1 MFGKILLTST
11 PTTNIFNGESNS
23 PNPSWVI
30 LDTQDQWQ
38 AFSQPAGNDP
48 SHSLVESS
56 LLLDG
61 LRCAACSGTIERGLG
76 VLPGVVSARVSMSKK
91 RASVIWS
98 PALTKPSTILNAIQ
112 AMGYSANPASHNENQ
127 LNATK
132 KSRAAFWRWLV
143 AGFCMMQVM
152 MYASPSY
159 FTKAGDIT
167 PDIAILLNW
176 ASWILSLPVLI
187 FSSSTFFANAFIDLK
202 HRQISMDLPVALGIA
217 ITFIVSSAA
226 TFAPHGWWGDK
237 IYFDS
242 LTMFVFFL
250 LSARLI
256 EVKLH
261 SKTLG
266 SMEALVSRIPENIE
280 RQNLDGSYTRVL
292 NSQLKVG
299 DIARVHI
306 GEAFPAD
313 GKLVLGDT
321 RVDESL
327 LTGESTPIQKNLHD
341 KVVAGS
347 YNLGQTVNIVLE
359 TIGESTQ
366 YGQIVNLINQA
377 AIEKPRLSQLAD
389 RVARPFL
396 LFVILSAVVAAA
408 LLWNVDRGRALMTA
422 AAVLIVTCPCALSLA
437 TPAAMLASASAFV
450 KRGILIRRLQA
461 IESIAN
467 IDTVIFDKT
476 GTLTEDHIE
485 VQSIRYKQGLTESGV
500 LALAAAMAQHSMHP
514 VSRALVSANQQSAT
528 QASPIAL
535 NNIQEVVGAGVSATL
550 QANPAQTNPTYADLI
565 NTHLKLGSAKF
576 CNIAEPSELSQQAFL
591 ADANG
596 WLATFSLHEAVKH
609 NAALAVQQLKD
620 AHLNVELLSGDQAH
634 TVINTA
640 NEISITQFQAACSP
654 QDKLSRLQ
662 ALKQQGKNILMVGDG
677 LNDGPILAS
686 AHVSIA
692 MGKGVPLTLAH
703 ADYVLLNGDISQIPQ
718 LIRHARKTMTI
729 IKQNIAWAI
738 IYNVVC
744 IPLAFF
750 GVLSAWLAGLGMA
763 VSSIIVVLNA
773 LRLTTFSET
782 LETKAK

>member
-1 MFGKILLTST
+1 MLTNT
-11 PTTNIFNGESNS
+11 FTTEPAI
-23 PNPSWVI
+23 PNPSWTI

-38 AFSQPAGNDP
+38 RFSQPFGDDP
-48 SHSLVESS
+48 AHPLVQSS
-56 LLLDG
+56 LLLDD
-61 LRCAACSGTIERGLG
+61 LRCAACSGIVERGLT
-76 VLPGVVSARVSMSKK
+76 VLPGIISARVSMSKK
-91 RASVIWS
+91 RAVVVWS
-98 PALTKPSTILNAIQ
+98 PDLILPSNILSAIQ
-112 AMGYSANPASHNENQ
+112 KLGYSASPASHNENQ
-127 LNATK
+127 LNSTA

-159 FTKAGDIT
+159 FTKAGDIST
-167 PDIAILLNW
+167 DISHLLNW
-176 ASWILSLPVLI
+176 AAWLLSLPVMM
-187 FSSSTFFANAFIDLK
+187 FSSHSFFSNAWRDLK
-202 HRQISMDLPVALGIA
+202 FRQISMDLPVALGIG

-226 TFAPHGWWGDK
+226 TFDPSGWWGHVV
-237 IYFDS
+237 YFDS

-266 SMEALVSRIPENIE
+266 AMEALVSRIPENTE

-292 NSQLKVG
+292 NSQLNIG
-299 DIARVHI
+299 DIVRVNI

-313 GKLVLGDT
+313 GKLILGQT
-321 RVDESL
+321 KVDESL
-327 LTGESTPIQKNLHD
+327 LTGESTAIHKNLQD
-341 KVVAGS
+341 SVVAGS
-347 YNLGQTVNIVLE
+347 YNLGQTVNIMLE

-396 LFVILSAVVAAA
+396 FFIILSAITAAA
-408 LLWNVDRGRALMTA
+408 LLWNVDHGRALMTA

-476 GTLTEDHIE
+476 GTLTDNHIE
-485 VQSIRYKQGLTESGV
+485 LKSIDVQHGLTEADA
-500 LALAAAMAQHSMHP
+500 LALAATIAQYSMHP
-514 VSRALVSANQQSAT
+514 VSRALANA
-528 QASPIAL
+528 ASQRESSKGITFEL
-535 NNIQEVVGAGVSATL
+535 TDIQEQVGAGMSA
-550 QANPAQTNPTYADLI
+550 LI
-565 NTHLKLGSAKF
+565 KGHALYSGKLRLGSAKF
-576 CNIAEPSELSQQAFL
+576 CESSLSKMSTADERYQQVYL
-591 ADANG
+591 ANDNG
-596 WLATFSLHEAVKH
+596 WLATFHLQEAVKS
-609 NAALAVQQLKD
+609 NAAGAINQLKQ
-620 AHLNVELLSGDQAH
+620 AKLEVELLSGDQLH
-634 TVINTA
+634 TVENTA
-640 NEISITQFQAACSP
+640 NSIGIKQFQAACSP
-654 QDKLSRLQ
+654 NDKLLRLQ
-662 ALKQQGKNILMVGDG
+662 LLKQQGRKVLMVGDG

-703 ADYVLLNGDISQIPQ
+703 ADYILLNGDISQIPQ
-718 LIRHARKTMTI
+718 LIRHAQKTMRI
-729 IKQNIAWAI
+729 IKQNIGWAI
-738 IYNVVC
+738 VYNTVC

-750 GVLSAWLAGLGMA
+750 GLLSAWQAGLGMA
-763 VSSIIVVLNA
+763 VSSLIVVTNA
-773 LRLTTFSET
+773 LRLTQFSTVQFTDLSPE
-782 LETKAK
+782 AK

>member
-1 MFGKILLTST
+1 MLTSAS
-11 PTTNIFNGESNS
+11 TTGIFAPEPNS

-48 SHSLVESS
+48 TNSLVESS

-61 LRCAACSGTIERGLG
+61 LRCAACSGTIERGLST
-76 VLPGVVSARVSMSKK
+76 LPGIVSARVSMSKK

-98 PALTKPSTILNAIQ
+98 PALTKPSTILSAIQ

-159 FTKAGDIT
+159 FTKPGDIT

-176 ASWILSLPVLI
+176 ASWILSLPVLL
-187 FSSSTFFANAFIDLK
+187 FSSSTFFANAFRDLK

-396 LFVILSAVVAAA
+396 FFVILSAAVAAA
-408 LLWNVDRGRALMTA
+408 LLWHIDPARALMTA

-485 VQSIRYKQGLTESGV
+485 VQSITYKQGLTEGGV
-500 LALAAAMAQHSMHP
+500 LALAAAVAQHSMHP
-514 VSRALVSANQQSAT
+514 VSRALVSANQQNT
-528 QASPIAL
+528 DQSPITL
-535 NNIQEVVGAGVSATL
+535 TNIQEVVGSGINATL
-550 QANPAQTNPTYADLI
+550 QANAIYADLI
-565 NTHLKLGSAKF
+565 NMHLKLGSAKF
-576 CNIAEPSELSQQAFL
+576 CGITEPSELSQQVFL

-609 NAALAVQQLKD
+609 NAALAIQQLKD
-620 AHLNVELLSGDQAH
+620 ANLSVELLSGDQAH
-634 TVINTA
+634 TVVNTA
-640 NEISITQFQAACSP
+640 NEIGITQFQAACSP
-654 QDKLSRLQ
+654 QDKLSRLH
-662 ALKQQGKNILMVGDG
+662 ALKEQGKNILMVGDG

-738 IYNVVC
+738 VYNVVC

-782 LETKAK
+782 KAK